1 MWNSRDQY
9 INIHKPTN
17 ATNLFMTIINFD
29 PSYRQSNVSYTITV
43 NGPGQIANLC

>member
-9 INIHKPTN
+9 INIRKPAS

-29 PSYRQSNVSYTITV
+29 PDYRKSNVSYTITV
-43 NGPGQIANLC
+43 DGPGQIANLC